1 MSREV
6 LTTNDLNGATYTR
19 EQGAGC
25 AGRERTNRHQ
35 AQGRGRGW
43 DGVEREPPSAPSHER
58 AKDICHRATTHLTQP
73 AASAMRGCQGQSEG
87 WGYAAMTRTGCHPSV
102 AKPSATSGHSYLPPR
117 PRQAH
122 RPPCNRGV
130 VKVKATAAALRPRH
144 ACRMRRARRRAG
156 SAATATAAKDAHSG
170 RRPNAW
176 RSCSASFGAW
186 PSGGTGSAASVA
198 LAACTENKRRTRKQ
212 RRRHERA
219 RACEREREP

>member
-1 MSREV
+1 M
-6 LTTNDLNGATYTR
+6 GWC
-19 EQGAGC
+19 GAGAALRSIPRESERYLSPSHDASDA
-25 AGRERTNRHQ
+25 AGGQRDERVPRTKRRLGICDDVTHRLPSVGCK
-35 AQGRGRGW
+35 AVGHLRPF
-43 DGVEREPPSAPSHER
+43 VPAAAPPPSTPPPA
-58 AKDICHRATTHLTQP
+58 QP
-73 AASAMRGCQGQSEG
+73 WCRQGQG
-87 WGYAAMTRTGCHPSV
+87 
-102 AKPSATSGHSYLPPR
+102 
-117 PRQAH
+117 
-122 RPPCNRGV
+122 N
-130 VKVKATAAALRPRH
+130 AAALRPRH

-186 PSGGTGSAASVA
+186 PSGGTGSALSVA